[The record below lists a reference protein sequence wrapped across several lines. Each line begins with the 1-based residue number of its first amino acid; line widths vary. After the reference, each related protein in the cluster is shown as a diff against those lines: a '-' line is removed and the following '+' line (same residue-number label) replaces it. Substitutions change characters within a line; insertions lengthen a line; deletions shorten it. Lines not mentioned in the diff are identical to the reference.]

1 MTAHKLA
8 NREEW
13 LAARQEMLDEE
24 KELTRQSDELA
35 RRRREL
41 PWVRLEQDYSF
52 ETEQGTKT
60 LAELFDGRSQL
71 IVYHF
76 MFGPDW
82 DEGCPSCSSIA
93 DSFDGSIVHLQ
104 NHDVAFV
111 AVSRA
116 PLDKLLAYRERMGWS
131 FPWAS
136 SHGSE
141 FNFDFGV
148 SFTPEQQASGA
159 DYNFR
164 RVGPDGGMPVEEMP
178 GMSAFALTDGAV
190 HHTYSAYARGL
201 DGLWGAY
208 QWLDRAPLGR
218 NEADGP
224 NWMRRH
230 DQYEAV
236 TAPA

>member
-13 LAARQEMLDEE
+13 LAARQELLDEE